1 HMHTLDDAAT
11 AAMLTLPLH
20 DALPIWQW
28 WRVSG
33 RSQNDMPDG
42 ITGATQPVGTHSI
55 KVADDHP
62 ALRELPAGKYE
73 VVVEAAREKGGREV
87 LRLPLP
93 WPPGS
98 STSVDAKGETE
109 LGQVRATILP

>member
-73 VVVEAAREKGGREV
+73 VVVEAAREKGGQIGRAQSELQSRENLV
-87 LRLPLP
+87 CRHLLEQ
-93 WPPGS
+93 
-98 STSVDAKGETE
+98 KK
-109 LGQVRATILP
+109 